1 MAGFHR
7 DLKESYSIET
17 MEGFARLSRMSGRED
32 QWPPSESGNVDDDI
46 YLDAVYG
53 GVADPSQPREY
64 VVYSIEWLEEHPDEA
79 AEIAAAEERD
89 EEELD
94 RLERE
99 QDEEIRAAETPEP
112 SEGFEEPD
120 EHQAIERSSGEP
132 AEEFTR
138 YLDETFRGWVYRK
151 KHDEVY
157 VLAETPDDDRR
168 G

>member
-7 DLKESYSIET
+7 DLRENYSVET
-17 MEGFARLSRMSGRED
+17 MEGFARLSRMSERED
-32 QWPPSESGNVDDDI
+32 QWPPQDSGNVGDDI

-64 VVYSIEWLEEHPDEA
+64 AVYSIEWLEEHPDEA

-99 QDEEIRAAETPEP
+99 QDEEIEAAETPQTGQNP
-112 SEGFEEPD
+112 EEPD
-120 EHQAIERSSGEP
+120 EHQGVERTSGEP
-132 AEEFTR
+132 VEEFTR
-138 YLDETFRGWVYRK
+138 YLDENFRGWVYRK

-157 VLAETPDDDRR
+157 VLAEASDGDRPQ
-168 G
+168 